1 REFAIQFI
9 DELQVQERMW
19 STEDHLRSYNSDQDQ
34 AIYLAKKYSKKLFD
48 LYGDDLYVHCFALI
62 KYGVGG
68 WLAVHTDKMDEDCS
82 DCVLSAVMY
91 LNADYEGGEIVFPKI
106 NKLYHPP
113 SGTCI
118 SYPSLWPAYDHGV
131 NQVTSGTRYA
141 MAWCFTKNMDR

>member
-1 REFAIQFI
+1 MHPILNFFQARLEPRIEADFVEQEDREFAIQFI

-82 DCVLSAVMY
+82 D
-91 LNADYEGGEIVFPKI
+91 
-106 NKLYHPP
+106 
-113 SGTCI
+113 
-118 SYPSLWPAYDHGV
+118 
-131 NQVTSGTRYA
+131 
-141 MAWCFTKNMDR
+141 